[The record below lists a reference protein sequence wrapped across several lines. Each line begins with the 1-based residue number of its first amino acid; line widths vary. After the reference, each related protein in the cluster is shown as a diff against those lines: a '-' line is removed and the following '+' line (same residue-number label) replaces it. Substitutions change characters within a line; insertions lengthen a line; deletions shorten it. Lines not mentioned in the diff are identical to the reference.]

1 MGQYQLAP
9 PAVQERR
16 QGGDAPLP
24 TLSYW
29 NALWFAI
36 VQGITELFPVSS
48 VAHAVL
54 IPALFPVPIDLD
66 ALLPF
71 TVMLHL
77 GTAFSLLLFYW
88 REWLSFLLALFKKE
102 KTTARDVFWR
112 VVLGTIPAALIG
124 FFFLDKLRAHF
135 PSGASAAFFLM
146 VNGLILWIADGRRR
160 KAPVTSPDVDREI
173 ARLTPLQSMGVG
185 LAQSLALIPG
195 FSRSGMT
202 MVAGLYAGL
211 SYSAAARFAF
221 LLATPIIL
229 GAGLVEVPRLFEP
242 QFRPILGPSI
252 VGALGAGAAAYL
264 AVTILVNY
272 FRRHEVEAFRPFAL
286 YCLLVGAAAFLY
298 LRFF

>member
-1 MGQYQLAP
+1 ML
-9 PAVQERR
+9 
-16 QGGDAPLP
+16 

-54 IPALFPVPIDLD
+54 IPAIFPVPIDLD

-88 REWLSFLLALFKKE
+88 KDWLSFLRSLFRQE
-102 KTTARDVFWR
+102 ATVARQVFWR
-112 VVLGTIPAALIG
+112 VVLGTIPAAVLG
-124 FFFLDKLRAHF
+124 FLLLDKLRAHF
-135 PSGASAAFFLM
+135 PSGSSAAFFLM

-160 KAPVTSPDVDREI
+160 RAPSFTPDADEEI
-173 ARLTPLQSMGVG
+173 ARLSPLQSMGVG

-195 FSRSGMT
+195 FSRAGMT
-202 MVAGLYAGL
+202 MVAGLYSGL

-229 GAGLVEVPRLFEP
+229 GAGLVEAPRLLDP
-242 QFRPILGPSI
+242 QFQSVLGPSI
-252 VGALGAGAAAYL
+252 VGAIGAGLAAYL
-264 AVTILVNY
+264 AVTILVRY
-272 FRRHEVEAFRPFAL
+272 FHRHEVEAFRPFAL
-286 YCLLVGAAAFLY
+286 YCLLVGAAAFTY